1 MKNDSVSLSPIS
13 YVIVHRL
20 DPDIYDVYEANSG
33 SWLFS
38 RVNPDNVFRE
48 LSDSSCII
56 TFIDELSGQVY
67 EANWGIIFRK

>member
-1 MKNDSVSLSPIS
+1 MKNESVSLSFIR

-20 DPDIYDVYEANSG
+20 DPNIYDVYEANSG

-56 TFIDELSGQVY
+56 RFIDESSGQVY
-67 EANWGIIFRK
+67 EGK